1 MQRRLTN
8 IAGLPTSTRQ
18 RPMSTLTSSIGA
30 RQAGSYA
37 ERSLAGVRS
46 AWQARHRPSQREPG
60 RARFR
65 GQYGLD
71 STPPLS
77 RSRFANLYSET
88 KGQSAIRDWF
98 RRGLFEPG
106 LKLWTGHPVTNGF
119 CSLIGGPEQRK

>member
-46 AWQARHRPSQREPG
+46 APRIEIVDLQNLGKLVDHRLGAKRVPSQGNAKPSRQQLCGAIFSEQVVWQASRCCLPDSQ
-60 RARFR
+60 
-65 GQYGLD
+65 
-71 STPPLS
+71 
-77 RSRFANLYSET
+77 T
-88 KGQSAIRDWF
+88 KRQ
-98 RRGLFEPG
+98 L
-106 LKLWTGHPVTNGF
+106 
-119 CSLIGGPEQRK
+119 